1 MEAEAAVEQAG
12 LSDSD
17 KTQSDEVVKA
27 TDDVDLDDMLRL
39 TRLLADSSR
48 LAQKVIERSQTKDVQ
63 LRRASSLIEGA
74 EAAHKEAAWLRGQD
88 SLKGVLGYDPVE
100 AKTELEERHRKLQ
113 EDYCSLQDTLKE
125 KERLTQDLAAAKHA
139 NKQIQAES
147 KVKLEAA
154 RKEHDKLSADFEG
167 FKAASVEEVA
177 KLKADVEGAKNVSAQ
192 LMTGIEPI
200 LDEFFPDSVGAHG
213 QDSAKAIDLLQ
224 SVPKKMKSLVSE
236 SAHLVCRHTL
246 ALTKSFY
253 PNIILELIE
262 AGFAAGTTADSAA
275 QLLDEHEGLSRSIV
289 KDVIDSD
296 SEKSDEEQA

>member
-88 SLKGVLGYDPVE
+88 SLK